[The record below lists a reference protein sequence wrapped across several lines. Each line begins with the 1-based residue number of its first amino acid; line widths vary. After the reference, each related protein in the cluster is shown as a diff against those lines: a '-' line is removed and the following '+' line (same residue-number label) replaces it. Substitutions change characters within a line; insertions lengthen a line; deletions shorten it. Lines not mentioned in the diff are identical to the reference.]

1 MSRPKPRGAGEQE
14 SSGPLQPGPF
24 ATQRYGRWVGAL
36 GLVILA
42 LITLNTI
49 LTPSNGLAGVAPGAR
64 LPPFAVPLAKGDLQG
79 DANIATR
86 PNEGSAGRRPAC
98 TVRGPQILNICQLYE
113 QGPVV
118 LALFVDSGGC
128 TGILDDMQA
137 LVSRY
142 PGVRFAGVAI
152 KAERAQ
158 LRTLV
163 RSHGLSF
170 PIGLDSDGALPVP
183 YKMASCPQVSFA
195 YPGGVVQSAALL
207 TRPPRATLRARV
219 EQLVAA
225 ARARGW
231 RPPR

>member
-1 MSRPKPRGAGEQE
+1 M
-14 SSGPLQPGPF
+14 
-24 ATQRYGRWVGAL
+24 GAL

-64 LPPFAVPLAKGDLQG
+64 LPPFAVPLAGGDLRG

-86 PNEGSAGRRPAC
+86 PNEGSAGKRPAC
-98 TVRGPQILNICQLYE
+98 TVRGPQILNVCQLYQ

-137 LVSRY
+137 LVPRF
-142 PGVRFAGVAI
+142 PGVLFAGVAI
-152 KAERAQ
+152 KGERAQ
-158 LRTLV
+158 LRERV
-163 RSHGLSF
+163 RSHGLSY
-170 PIGLDSDGALPVP
+170 PIGIDSDGALPAP
-183 YKMASCPQVSFA
+183 YKMASCPQVNFA
-195 YPGGVVQSAALL
+195 YPGGVVQSTALL
-207 TRPPRATLRARV
+207 SRPPLATLRARV
-219 EQLVAA
+219 EELVAG

>member
-1 MSRPKPRGAGEQE
+1 M
-14 SSGPLQPGPF
+14 
-24 ATQRYGRWVGAL
+24 GAL
-36 GLVILA
+36 ALVILA

-64 LPPFAVPLAKGDLQG
+64 LPPFAVPLAGGNLQG

-98 TVRGPQILNICQLYE
+98 TVRGPQILNVCQLYE

-137 LVSRY
+137 LVPRF
-142 PGVRFAGVAI
+142 PGVRFAGVSI
-152 KAERAQ
+152 KGERAQ
-158 LRTLV
+158 MRALV

-170 PIGLDSDGALPVP
+170 PIGIDSDGALPAP
-183 YKMASCPQVSFA
+183 YKMASCPQVTFA
-195 YPGGVVQSAALL
+195 YPGGVVQGRALL
-207 TRPPRATLRARV
+207 SRPPLAALRARV
-219 EQLVAA
+219 EELVAG

-231 RPPR
+231 RPPQ